1 MRLHF
6 PFEFVYQLFALILG
20 VIIVHAFYVVEVQ
33 PQALAVLTE
42 QAARMSAN
50 PNYVP
55 ERSFWVLI
63 KDYEQEICLI
73 LMLWGSAIIGYK
85 GWTIMN
91 EYRLFDA
98 DLVRLAEG
106 QSILPEDTREY
117 ARVIEALPPRKRD
130 LLLPRV
136 LLTALNRYRM
146 TRSIQD
152 VSAEVGRV
160 CETHT
165 DRLDAELAVVRYIAW
180 AIPSIG
186 FIGTVRGIGGALGQA
201 HKAVQGDISGV
212 TENLGIAFNST
223 LIALALSIVLMFF
236 LYWLQL
242 MQERL
247 VLDARSHCDRQL
259 IQHLQAR

>member
-85 GWTIMN
+85 GWMIMH

-117 ARVIEALPPRKRD
+117 ARAIESLPPRKRD

-201 HKAVQGDISGV
+201 HKAIQGDISGV

-247 VLDARSHCDRQL
+247 VLDARAHCDRQL